1 MIEQEKTNESETKQQ
16 LMRMQ
21 EETILAA
28 PDTYKEIRVT
38 GLVRVQHTKYHKAGK
53 TYQISMTLGDFFST
67 KHQVDFWEEEK
78 KGTTDQGYQRN
89 VEKQRAREFARYTIA
104 GNQSYSNYIFS
115 IRDVDADMVDI
126 KDSDDGQT
134 AVITIRE
141 GCPIW
146 IVDGSHRAHGLD
158 DSRKDLESNPE
169 IMSNYQMP
177 VSLTIGQT
185 KTEEV
190 NQFITENKMHK
201 GVATDLALHCIY
213 EMLEGPDELEGRKN
227 KIFKDVRYV
236 KRSFKVVDEMNANQA
251 SQFKGRLRPPNKK
264 PGQAPETTISGK
276 AFSDSIKPLMHARM
290 SPMHKSSTSEIAGV
304 LINWWNAWEAVC
316 PEPFR
321 QYVPTEVGKAGHD
334 PNDYVIQA
342 NIGTQSLNK
351 LLAKIQNDFGLVLL
365 NLDQRDFEQLID
377 IDEMKNKDNWAKS
390 IGSWSQFGTNQKSF
404 DQISDRMIQMIAD
417 QKHQVIT
424 KLGGR
429 VAEGE

>member
-1 MIEQEKTNESETKQQ
+1 
-16 LMRMQ
+16 
-21 EETILAA
+21 
-28 PDTYKEIRVT
+28 YKEIQVT
-38 GLVRVQHTKYHKAGK
+38 GLVRVQHTKYHKAGR

-78 KGTTDQGYQRN
+78 KGTPDQGYQRN

-126 KDSDDGQT
+126 KDSGDGQT

-213 EMLEGPDELEGRKN
+213 EMLESAEEL
-227 KIFKDVRYV
+227 
-236 KRSFKVVDEMNANQA
+236 
-251 SQFKGRLRPPNKK
+251 
-264 PGQAPETTISGK
+264 
-276 AFSDSIKPLMHARM
+276 
-290 SPMHKSSTSEIAGV
+290 
-304 LINWWNAWEAVC
+304 
-316 PEPFR
+316 
-321 QYVPTEVGKAGHD
+321 
-334 PNDYVIQA
+334 
-342 NIGTQSLNK
+342 
-351 LLAKIQNDFGLVLL
+351 
-365 NLDQRDFEQLID
+365 
-377 IDEMKNKDNWAKS
+377 
-390 IGSWSQFGTNQKSF
+390 
-404 DQISDRMIQMIAD
+404 
-417 QKHQVIT
+417 
-424 KLGGR
+424 
-429 VAEGE
+429 